1 MSGTLDKPALG
12 TNIAFI
18 WGALNFGCWLYV
30 YLFIP
35 ELRGLEL
42 EAVDE
47 LYVAIS
53 SVTNILV
60 LTKRSLRDE
69 QLDGF
74 PRSPI
79 SKVVRNLRRWIQV
92 IRRTRGL
99 LRSVKLRK

>member
-1 MSGTLDKPALG
+1 MSGTLEEPALG

-18 WGALNFGCWLYV
+18 WAALNFGCWLYV

-53 SVTNILV
+53 SVTNIV
-60 LTKRSLRDE
+60 VSTKRSLRDE

-74 PRSPI
+74 PQSPT
-79 SKVVRNLRRWIQV
+79 SKAVRNLRRWIQM
-92 IRRTRGL
+92 IRRIRRL
-99 LRSVKLRK
+99 SLSVKLRK